1 MIDVPSIFLLPS
13 FILLSLIASVLT
25 ISDRFLTESHSD
37 SDQKCSIPDKY
48 FDRAANPAE
57 ICTKFRKDPPRTKW
71 IDENEGGSRE
81 RVPRARA
88 AGKGKISEKSIVKVS
103 DTRRTHF
110 PSDDDSHNFPNYP
123 LIYIPIPIPNL
134 LIHHHARPGS
144 IFREAV
150 SSSRGVVKL
159 AFPSPEPVSVRQ
171 RFLSFF
177 SFFFFFFNETA
188 QHSRNRAVPRVTC
201 FT

>member
-1 MIDVPSIFLLPS
+1 MTSHYFVLLNKKKKT
-13 FILLSLIASVLT
+13 ILLSIEQRS
-25 ISDRFLTESHSD
+25 
-37 SDQKCSIPDKY
+37 Q
-48 FDRAANPAE
+48 NPQN
-57 ICTKFRKDPPRTKW
+57 IKFRKDRNPP
-71 IDENEGGSRE
+71 SE
-81 RVPRARA
+81 RRKRSLCPTTSWQ
-88 AGKGKISEKSIVKVS
+88 KISEKSIVRVS
-103 DTRRTHF
+103 DTRRIHF

>member
-1 MIDVPSIFLLPS
+1 MKERGGGGGRRREEISPQIFKNEIRS
-13 FILLSLIASVLT
+13 KS
-25 ISDRFLTESHSD
+25 
-37 SDQKCSIPDKY
+37 CIPCFEKME
-48 FDRAANPAE
+48 NLGE
-57 ICTKFRKDPPRTKW
+57 PPRRRLLRV
-71 IDENEGGSRE
+71 EGRKYEGKSMVE
-81 RVPRARA
+81 ARDIR
-88 AGKGKISEKSIVKVS
+88 GVY
-103 DTRRTHF
+103 THF
-110 PSDDDSHNFPNYP
+110 PSGDDDDSHNFPNYP
-123 LIYIPIPIPNL
+123 LIYIPIPVPNL

-177 SFFFFFFNETA
+177 TFFFFFFNETA

>member
-1 MIDVPSIFLLPS
+1 MDL
-13 FILLSLIASVLT
+13 
-25 ISDRFLTESHSD
+25 D
-37 SDQKCSIPDKY
+37 
-48 FDRAANPAE
+48 
-57 ICTKFRKDPPRTKW
+57 FRDPPRKKRCRNLGRR
-71 IDENEGGSRE
+71 IEEGGSRE
-81 RVPRARA
+81 
-88 AGKGKISEKSIVKVS
+88 KGKNFREINQVKKCARRY
-103 DTRRTHF
+103 DTRRTYF